1 MNKILI
7 KENSFEELLGVLNN
21 YIIFVGK
28 RITLVGGPFN
38 YKEDNKIYYCQKI
51 ILLKN

>member
-28 RITLVGGPFN
+28 RVTLVGGPFN
-38 YKEDNKIYYCQKI
+38 YKEGDKVFYCQKI
-51 ILLKN
+51 AF

>member
-28 RITLVGGPFN
+28 RITLVGGPLTTMKVVN
-38 YKEDNKIYYCQKI
+38 YFIVKK
-51 ILLKN
+51 